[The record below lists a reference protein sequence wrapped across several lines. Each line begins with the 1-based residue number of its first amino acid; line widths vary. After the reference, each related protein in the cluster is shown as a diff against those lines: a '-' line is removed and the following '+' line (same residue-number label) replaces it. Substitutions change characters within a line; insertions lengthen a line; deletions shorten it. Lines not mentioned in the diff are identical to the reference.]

1 MIDPANNRAARTERD
16 GRQPR
21 RYAKINERLRTIQ
34 APQCIE
40 NSIWVHPVQ
49 PRKSFPEPSVHRAL
63 LGSLERFFGILIEH
77 YAGAFPAWL
86 APVQAEIIP
95 IADRHIEAGNK
106 IAAEL
111 RETGLRVHVDARSDR
126 MNAKIR
132 DAQRQKIPYMLVL
145 GDKEIDCHS
154 VALRKRNGENLGAIP
169 LHQFID
175 LAKKEI
181 AEKI

>member
-1 MIDPANNRAARTERD
+1 MLQFSLNT
-16 GRQPR
+16 
-21 RYAKINERLRTIQ
+21 YLLFLF
-34 APQCIE
+34 
-40 NSIWVHPVQ
+40 
-49 PRKSFPEPSVHRAL
+49 FP
-63 LGSLERFFGILIEH
+63 IL
-77 YAGAFPAWL
+77 
-86 APVQAEIIP
+86 
-95 IADRHIEAGNK
+95 
-106 IAAEL
+106 
-111 RETGLRVHVDARSDR
+111 GLRVHVDARSDR

-154 VALRKRNGENLGAIP
+154 VALRKRSGENLGAIP

>member
-1 MIDPANNRAARTERD
+1 MKEST
-16 GRQPR
+16 
-21 RYAKINERLRTIQ
+21 
-34 APQCIE
+34 
-40 NSIWVHPVQ
+40 SVPV
-49 PRKSFPEPSVHRAL
+49 
-63 LGSLERFFGILIEH
+63 I
-77 YAGAFPAWL
+77 
-86 APVQAEIIP
+86 
-95 IADRHIEAGNK
+95 K

-111 RETGLRVHVDARSDR
+111 RDAGLRVHVDARSDR

-154 VALRKRNGENLGAIP
+154 VALRKRSGENLGAIP